1 MSIYERRLLLRS
13 QDVDM
18 HRRLR
23 LSNLFTLL
31 QEASI
36 RHTEDLGMGRDKTLD
51 KGILWIVGM
60 QRANIL
66 RMPEYDEQIVIRS
79 WPGQTMHLFFP
90 RYYRI
95 ENEAGELLV
104 EASALWMLINEE
116 TRQVV
121 FPESAGI
128 VIDGVVTGQEC
139 TLPSPP
145 RALLTTETVPFR
157 VPYSY
162 VDLNGHMNN
171 TRYFDLAEDCI
182 PAPAVGARLL
192 TIQTEYSSEAPLG
205 TTLQIHWGQE
215 DNEYYLVGLTQEDK
229 KIFRM
234 RLAYEKN

>member
-1 MSIYERRLLLRS
+1 MTSGERRLLLRS

-116 TRQVV
+116 TR
-121 FPESAGI
+121 
-128 VIDGVVTGQEC
+128 
-139 TLPSPP
+139 
-145 RALLTTETVPFR
+145 
-157 VPYSY
+157 
-162 VDLNGHMNN
+162 
-171 TRYFDLAEDCI
+171 
-182 PAPAVGARLL
+182 
-192 TIQTEYSSEAPLG
+192 SS
-205 TTLQIHWGQE
+205 T
-215 DNEYYLVGLTQEDK
+215 
-229 KIFRM
+229 
-234 RLAYEKN
+234 